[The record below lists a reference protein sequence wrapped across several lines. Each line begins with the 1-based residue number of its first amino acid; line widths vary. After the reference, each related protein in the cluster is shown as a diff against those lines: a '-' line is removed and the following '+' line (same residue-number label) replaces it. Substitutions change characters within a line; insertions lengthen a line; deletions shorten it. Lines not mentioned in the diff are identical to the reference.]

1 MRAPIPL
8 EALGGAYRL
17 GEGEGTEGPV
27 AFGATDLVAGFFL
40 GWGGGVGSAGPS
52 VMVFNSSSV
61 LHEWQ
66 RTGERD
72 GCARVSCWCRG
83 MVIRSRDRR

>member
-1 MRAPIPL
+1 MVGP
-8 EALGGAYRL
+8 GGADRL
-17 GEGEGTEGPV
+17 GEGEGTERPV
-27 AFGATDLVAGFFL
+27 AFGATDLVAGLFL
-40 GWGGGVGSAGPS
+40 GMDVGVGSVGPS

-72 GCARVSCWCRG
+72 GCARTFCWCRG
-83 MVIRSRDRR
+83 IGIQSRDRR